1 VPIPANVEIYNDA
14 LIDMIEFKAL
24 TPDALLSLI
33 DEDLSI
39 DVILN
44 GKKNDI
50 QKMAERSILD

>member
-1 VPIPANVEIYNDA
+1 MPIPANVEIYNDA